1 MMTHEKVITEIKS
14 LSDSIRQ
21 KSRALKQGISE
32 RERFIT
38 NTLKPIIDPLHEI
51 SKNLSTDVEENNP
64 TPTNNFETTMDGYD
78 DDEDDNKSEEQEGEE
93 ELEDE
98 ELEEQVNKTDETTL
112 NATQV
117 DNTPSN
123 LSVLAEEIDTKGLL
137 TRKYFMKFL
146 LATPSVSRKYHV
158 YGARLE
164 KEGIMVGD
172 SGLAVDDKD
181 NLLIKGKKFK
191 GTPGL
196 FELIF
201 ERIPGKFTSRDL
213 NTFKLICKL
222 TNAHRS
228 KYSHSSPL
236 HRNKSVK
243 YKNVIAKLF
252 PPKIRKLTGR
262 GLSMKSAY
270 DTNIIY
276 YNNINKLVDRMRLLY
291 EAKNAGHSGVNN
303 EIVALT
309 EELRGKGYIE

>member
-21 KSRALKQGISE
+21 KTRALKQGISE
-32 RERFIT
+32 RERFIS

-51 SKNLSTDVEENNP
+51 SKNLSTDAETNDS
-64 TPTNNFETTMDGYD
+64 TPTTNFETSMGGHDDG
-78 DDEDDNKSEEQEGEE
+78 EESEEQEGEE
-93 ELEDE
+93 EQEDGEIE
-98 ELEEQVNKTDETTL
+98 EEEVNKTGETTL
-112 NATQV
+112 SATRVV
-117 DNTPSN
+117 DDPSN
-123 LSVLAEEIDTKGLL
+123 LSVLAGEIDTKGLL
-137 TRKYFMKFL
+137 TRKYLMKFL

-222 TNAHRS
+222 TNTHRS

-252 PPKIRKLTGR
+252 PPKNRKLTGR
-262 GLSMKSAY
+262 GISMKNAY

-291 EAKNAGHSGVNN
+291 EAKNAGHSGLNN